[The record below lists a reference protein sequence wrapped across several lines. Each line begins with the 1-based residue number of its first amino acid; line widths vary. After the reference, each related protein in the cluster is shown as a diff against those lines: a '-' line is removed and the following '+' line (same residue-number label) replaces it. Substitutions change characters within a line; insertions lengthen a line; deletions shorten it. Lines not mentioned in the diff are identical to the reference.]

1 MSQVHQD
8 EVACHDQYT
17 QGKLKRLVS
26 NGLYPPAIHCVVTYK
41 YAPDFEVID
50 HVLNVKMIGTDK
62 PKVSFPVKVYS
73 AKGECM
79 WYIVCINSV
88 NHYYY
93 LCLTMDLLIA
103 PRSHSCFSNS
113 LVTI

>member
-1 MSQVHQD
+1 MSQVYQD

-62 PKVSFPVKVYS
+62 PKASFQVKVYS

-88 NHYYY
+88 NQYY
-93 LCLTMDLLIA
+93 CLTMDLLIA
-103 PRSHSCFSNS
+103 PHSHSCFYN
-113 LVTI
+113 IIGMFA